1 MSTPLTNTRKACL
14 SCFSLFQIYSCSN
27 TTKNVEFTCSVL
39 HTPNICSLQGYA
51 GLTKLRIFRAYFL
64 CFLSLC
70 TKYMLCSLSAAMLA
84 LTFPKVQILRLLMLL
99 TMFGSVLVVLFLRLL
114 RSLYL
119 ILGSC
124 SSCSLVSLSFFIFL
138 IFFCFIYLLVC
149 EVTPA

>member
-14 SCFSLFQIYSCSN
+14 SCFSLFQIYSCSY

-84 LTFPKVQILRLLMLL
+84 LTFPKVKILRLLMLL

-124 SSCSLVSLSFFIFL
+124 SSCSLVSLSFFIF
-138 IFFCFIYLLVC
+138 
-149 EVTPA
+149 